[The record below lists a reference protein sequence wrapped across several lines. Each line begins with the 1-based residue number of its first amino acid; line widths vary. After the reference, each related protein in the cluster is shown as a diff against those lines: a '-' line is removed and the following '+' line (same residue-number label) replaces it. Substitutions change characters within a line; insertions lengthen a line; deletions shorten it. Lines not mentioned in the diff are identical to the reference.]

1 MSTKV
6 IKVFSLIQSSSIYTF
21 SNVINSAIPFV
32 FLPILT
38 RILSPSEYGII
49 AMFQIS
55 VSIILPFVG
64 LNLEAAISRKYYDGE
79 NSKFSLFVGTST
91 LISSLSALLF
101 TFLFFIFCEPISL
114 LTQIPVKYV
123 IYIVI
128 LAYLKFIMLVLLT
141 IFQVKVKPISY
152 GLVQIIYSALSLSI
166 TLYLLYVVSLT
177 WESRIIGQLFAA
189 IVIAILSLILLLKR
203 NYIKFK
209 FNKSDINYAISFGVP
224 LIPHAIATVGLI
236 VIDRFFLTKI
246 VGIDATGVFT
256 TAYQMGAIISL
267 LTVSFNNA
275 YVPWLFE
282 NLNKNNHLFKVKIVK
297 LTYVYFLA
305 IILISF
311 IFIYS
316 FPFLMNL
323 FLGKEFHSIDQYS
336 YLIILGFAFQGMFL
350 MVTNYLYYVKKTY
363 IQSLISFFVILLKIP
378 IAYFAILYY
387 GIVGAAWSF
396 LITYII
402 FFFVTWLVS
411 SRFYKMPWGFLFFKN
426 KIS

>member
-6 IKVFSLIQSSSIYTF
+6 IKVFSLIKSSSIYTF

-141 IFQVKVKPISY
+141 VFQVKVKPI
-152 GLVQIIYSALSLSI
+152 VM
-166 TLYLLYVVSLT
+166 
-177 WESRIIGQLFAA
+177 
-189 IVIAILSLILLLKR
+189 
-203 NYIKFK
+203 
-209 FNKSDINYAISFGVP
+209 D
-224 LIPHAIATVGLI
+224 
-236 VIDRFFLTKI
+236 
-246 VGIDATGVFT
+246 
-256 TAYQMGAIISL
+256 
-267 LTVSFNNA
+267 
-275 YVPWLFE
+275 
-282 NLNKNNHLFKVKIVK
+282 
-297 LTYVYFLA
+297 
-305 IILISF
+305 
-311 IFIYS
+311 
-316 FPFLMNL
+316 
-323 FLGKEFHSIDQYS
+323 
-336 YLIILGFAFQGMFL
+336 
-350 MVTNYLYYVKKTY
+350 
-363 IQSLISFFVILLKIP
+363 
-378 IAYFAILYY
+378 
-387 GIVGAAWSF
+387 
-396 LITYII
+396 
-402 FFFVTWLVS
+402 
-411 SRFYKMPWGFLFFKN
+411 
-426 KIS
+426 